1 MVTLTLV
8 GIIGKLGKGM
18 NRSSVFSSAVTV
30 IWHDTSFRSSNSPK
44 DSPPIRVRV
53 RHDTSFRSSN
63 SPKDSPRLNFRV
75 KVRVRVKVKV
85 RVRFRFRFRFRVK
98 FRHLDGSS

>member
-30 IWHDTSFRSSNSPK
+30 IW
-44 DSPPIRVRV
+44 
-53 RHDTSFRSSN
+53 HDTSFRSSN

>member
-30 IWHDTSFRSSNSPK
+30 IWHDTSFK
-44 DSPPIRVRV
+44 
-53 RHDTSFRSSN
+53 SSN

-75 KVRVRVKVKV
+75 KVRVMVRVKV
-85 RVRFRFRFRFRVK
+85 RVRVRFRVRVRVK